1 MLLAAIRLDD
11 LDLMDIALALELE
24 PKLETTG
31 FAFATC
37 DDRFEFIIFGVTAHC
52 TAPMFPNMVS
62 TGLHTPHKIHEIL
75 VIYLSIPSLNSSCS
89 KNHCCPNVVKLFST
103 SAAIFL

>member
-52 TAPMFPNMVS
+52 PDVS
-62 TGLHTPHKIHEIL
+62 QHGFNRFT
-75 VIYLSIPSLNSSCS
+75 Y
-89 KNHCCPNVVKLFST
+89 T
-103 SAAIFL
+103 S